1 MMNTPFKSGFVAIV
15 GRPNVGKSTF
25 MNYIVK
31 EKVSIASPKPQ
42 TTRNQI
48 RGIYTTEVAQVVFID
63 TPGIH
68 KPQHELG
75 SYMNQTALDTLQEV
89 DLVCLMIDATQEFK
103 EGDKHVAGLLEKIKC
118 PLFLLVNKIDLV
130 KDKNKLMETV
140 ALFHKH
146 STFQETYYIS
156 STTGEYVPLLMNAI
170 ITLLPEGPLYYPE
183 GQITDQNESFMIGEL
198 IREKIL
204 YLTQEEIPHS
214 VAVVIESKKIDE
226 EGLTH
231 IEALVYVERDS
242 QKKIIIGKNGAM
254 MKEIGTQARKEIN
267 ALLGIKSFLNIWVK
281 VEKDWRNKKGQ
292 LRRMGYQKES

>member
-1 MMNTPFKSGFVAIV
+1 MNTPFKSGFVAIV

>member
-156 STTGEYVPLLMNAI
+156 STTGEYVPLLMKAI
-170 ITLLPEGPLYYPE
+170 IALLPEGPLYYPE

>member
-25 MNYIVK
+25 MNYIVE

-156 STTGEYVPLLMNAI
+156 STTGEYVPLLMKAI
-170 ITLLPEGPLYYPE
+170 IALLPEGPLYYPE